1 MLPSPCTKYSYY
13 FIKNKNIFQIA
24 VIIVDR
30 KSCRIISC
38 NLKPKLRQFV
48 YSALEY
54 ELIHMAGDNKSTQT
68 VK

>member
-24 VIIVDR
+24 ATIVDR
-30 KSCRIISC
+30 KSCRIISFH
-38 NLKPKLRQFV
+38 LKPQLRQFIH
-48 YSALEY
+48 SALEY